1 MLFIIVFLPL
11 RVNRTI
17 LVAKPVSL
25 FYVEGRRI
33 TKTMANRDKKPKE
46 DQNSLEENLEETKIN
61 GTPGCCSGACEGNT
75 CGLDFDDEIDVPS

>member
-1 MLFIIVFLPL
+1 
-11 RVNRTI
+11 
-17 LVAKPVSL
+17 
-25 FYVEGRRI
+25 
-33 TKTMANRDKKPKE
+33 MANRDKKPKE